1 MMLQALQELLSSIY
15 DVPQTHLVSEF
26 LLTDRR
32 RLPDGVDA
40 GRAEEQVLVSEQ
52 GDTLWIS
59 LFLEGGL
66 LDRLS
71 SADPLESL
79 HGGNIADYWI
89 ALEGVSHFVCVAW
102 HAENERPVTLLELE
116 LQGEIDKYVCTY
128 WLLTRQ
134 NPGRFPVELHH
145 LLFERSRID
154 ATLAGERFDLYRK
167 ANEYAARYCR
177 RLSRCLRSR
186 ERDPLDAAVAELRHF
201 YRLNRERKLRFI
213 ERL

>member
-1 MMLQALQELLSSIY
+1 MMLQALQELLSNIY

-52 GDTLWIS
+52 GETLWIS

-102 HAENERPVTLLELE
+102 HAENERPVTMLELE

-128 WLLTRQ
+128 WLLARQ

-145 LLFERSRID
+145 LLFERSRVD
-154 ATLAGERFDLYRK
+154 ATLAGERFDLYRM

-177 RLSRCLRSR
+177 RLSRCLRAR
-186 ERDPLDAAVAELRHF
+186 AQDPLDAAVAELRRF